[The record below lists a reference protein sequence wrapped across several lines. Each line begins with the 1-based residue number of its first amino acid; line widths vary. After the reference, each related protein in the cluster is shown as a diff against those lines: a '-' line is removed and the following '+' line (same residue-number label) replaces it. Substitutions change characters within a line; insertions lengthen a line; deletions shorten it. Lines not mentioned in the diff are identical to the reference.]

1 MNITD
6 LDNNYTIEYSYVEGI
21 KNNKLQEIELYN
33 LHAIYTY
40 EMLSINVD
48 PRYVWEDSAK
58 SHMKTYMASY
68 IEFGGGN
75 STPDRIIEWFYD
87 EELVK

>member
-6 LDNNYTIEYSYVEGI
+6 LDNNYTIVYSYVEGI

-48 PRYVWEDSAK
+48 PRYVWEASSK
-58 SHMKTYMASY
+58 SHMKTYMTSY
-68 IEFGGGN
+68 IEFGY
-75 STPDRIIEWFYD
+75 STPDNIIKWFYD